1 MYIIKT
7 EYGNKKLIELSEVK
21 NTLRTIRGGQKK
33 FGKE

>member
-1 MYIIKT
+1 MVTTLRKT
-7 EYGNKKLIELSEVK
+7 KKLIELSEVK